1 MYTFL
6 LDGQTLYYP
15 GDELCTLTGDPVVKL
30 AIGQAGSCELTIP
43 PTNPL
48 YDSVQLRKSM
58 LTVMRGDTEIFCG
71 EVREATKDRNNCLKV
86 YAVGELAFLQD
97 GIQPQHYYGDVT
109 PTSFLQSVL
118 AEHNDCVEA
127 RKQFTA
133 GLVTVTSGWDQSL
146 KVTDHNSTLEA
157 LREQLIGNL
166 GGCFRIRKANGTRYL
181 DYVTLSDYGSANAQ
195 GINFGENLLD
205 YSETLTASD
214 IVTCIIPLGARTDS
228 QGDFETRI
236 DIKSVNNNLDYLTAS
251 QTVLNRF
258 GHIWKVVTFDDLE
271 SPADI
276 KAAGQD
282 WLTEAQ
288 YETLRLKVTAVDLS
302 LLDADIDA
310 MNLGDRIPCKAEP
323 YGLNMT
329 LPIIE
334 QTIHPLAPQKDTIVL
349 SATLKNSQPTIS
361 DQVGN
366 SGDSIRQ
373 ATARTELK
381 IRNVIRQEAANL
393 MATFTGSMGGYKLS
407 EFDSDGLWIRDLYMD
422 TPDKTTA
429 TNILEISMRGIRSST
444 SGYKAPTDPA
454 WKLGITIDG
463 QINADRIMTGT
474 IMAGLIKA
482 GILSDVGDKSQFNL
496 ETGELISRTSLKKLI
511 MQQGY
516 LRAYSREYDPSITPD
531 PYNPDAQYYDELV
544 GTLDLCAS
552 YGDGTERVALRS
564 ETELSLQ
571 AGNRALWLGD
581 DGLYTTEDF
590 GAAGNITA
598 TKKVLGASAAI
609 TNKITCGS
617 IEPANGATNNISWK
631 QSNGL
636 DVSITVKNGI
646 ITAINKTEPAP
657 DPT

>member
-30 AIGQAGSCELTIP
+30 VIGQAGSCELTIP
-43 PTNPL
+43 STNPL

-133 GLVTVTSGWDQSL
+133 GLVTVSSGWDQSL

-258 GHIWKVVTFDDLE
+258 GYIWKVVTFDDLE

-302 LLDADIDA
+302 LLDADMDA
-310 MNLGDRIPCKAEP
+310 MNIGDRIPCKAEP

-349 SATLKNSQPTIS
+349 SATLKNNQPTIS

-407 EFDSDGLWIRDLYMD
+407 EFDSNGLWIRDLYMD

-463 QINADRIMTGT
+463 QINADRILTGT
-474 IMAGLIKA
+474 LMAGLIKA
-482 GILSDVGDKSQFNL
+482 GILSDVGGNTSFNL
-496 ETGELISRTSLKKLI
+496 ETGALTSKKFSINSKNFTLTEAGIASMTGATINDGSIISASGDKKATI
-511 MQQGY
+511 ENGFYRGY
-516 LRAYSREYDPSITPD
+516 LNNQISG
-531 PYNPDAQYYDELV
+531 L
-544 GTLDLCAS
+544 LDLCPT
-552 YGDGTERVALRS
+552 YGDNIKRAALWGKDI
-564 ETELSLQ
+564 LYLQ
-571 AGNRALWLGD
+571 AGGTEGAPTTQITVDSTGLHAQGLDGWAVLGD
-581 DGLYTTEDF
+581 MRVRLDHGLIME
-590 GAAGNITA
+590 
-598 TKKVLGASAAI
+598 
-609 TNKITCGS
+609 
-617 IEPANGATNNISWK
+617 
-631 QSNGL
+631 
-636 DVSITVKNGI
+636 I
-646 ITAINKTEPAP
+646 I
-657 DPT
+657 

>member
-48 YDSVQLRKSM
+48 YNSVQLRKSM

-97 GIQPQHYYGDVT
+97 SIQPQHYYGDVT

-258 GHIWKVVTFDDLE
+258 GYIWKVVTFDDLE

-276 KAAGQD
+276 KVAGQD

-302 LLDADIDA
+302 LLDADMDA

-349 SATLKNSQPTIS
+349 SATLKNNQPTIS

-373 ATARTELK
+373 ATAKTELK

-407 EFDSDGLWIRDLYMD
+407 EFDSNGLWIRDLYMD

-463 QINADRIMTGT
+463 QINADRILTGT
-474 IMAGLIKA
+474 LMAGLIKA
-482 GILSDVGDKSQFNL
+482 GILSDVGGNTSFNL
-496 ETGELISRTSLKKLI
+496 ETGALTSTKFSINSTNFTLTEAGIASMTGATINDGSIISASGDKKATI
-511 MQQGY
+511 ENGFYRGY
-516 LRAYSREYDPSITPD
+516 LNNQISG
-531 PYNPDAQYYDELV
+531 L
-544 GTLDLCAS
+544 LDLCPT
-552 YGDGTERVALRS
+552 YGDNIKRAALWGKDI
-564 ETELSLQ
+564 LYLQ
-571 AGNRALWLGD
+571 AGGTAGAPTTQITVDSTGLHAQGLDGWAVLGD
-581 DGLYTTEDF
+581 MRVRLDHGLIME
-590 GAAGNITA
+590 
-598 TKKVLGASAAI
+598 
-609 TNKITCGS
+609 
-617 IEPANGATNNISWK
+617 
-631 QSNGL
+631 
-636 DVSITVKNGI
+636 I
-646 ITAINKTEPAP
+646 I
-657 DPT
+657 

>member
-166 GGCFRIRKANGTRYL
+166 GGCLRIRKQSGTRYL

-258 GHIWKVVTFDDLE
+258 GYIWKVVTFDDLE

-276 KAAGQD
+276 KAAGQG

-302 LLDADIDA
+302 LLDADMDA

-334 QTIHPLAPQKDTIVL
+334 QIIHPLAPQKDTIVL

-373 ATARTELK
+373 ATAKTELK

-407 EFDSDGLWIRDLYMD
+407 EFDSKGLWIRDLYMD
-422 TPDKTTA
+422 SPDKTTA
-429 TNILEISMRGIRSST
+429 TNVLEISMRGIRSST
-444 SGYKAPTDPA
+444 AGYKSPTDPA

-463 QINADRIMTGT
+463 QINADRILTGT
-474 IMAGLIKA
+474 LMAGLIKA
-482 GILSDVGDKSQFNL
+482 GILSDVLGNFNL
-496 ETGELISRTSLKKLI
+496 NMETGALTAKQMTIISPHLKL
-511 MQQGY
+511 
-516 LRAYSREYDPSITPD
+516 YSD
-531 PYNPDAQYYDELV
+531 
-544 GTLDLCAS
+544 GTLRSVANNESLDILEALIRGYHSPYTDITKDPNPTLSGLLDLSANYGNNEYKVVLESKQGMALKIAS
-552 YGDGTERVALRS
+552 GK
-564 ETELSLQ
+564 
-571 AGNRALWLGD
+571 
-581 DGLYTTEDF
+581 DF
-590 GAAGNITA
+590 T
-598 TKKVLGASAAI
+598 VD
-609 TNKITCGS
+609 
-617 IEPANGATNNISWK
+617 ENG
-631 QSNGL
+631 
-636 DVSITVKNGI
+636 
-646 ITAINKTEPAP
+646 TAILGYDGRNWDIRIKNPGQINFYQGNNLCGFIDGAGWHGNYST
-657 DPT
+657 T

>member
-6 LDGQTLYYP
+6 LDGRTLYYP

-236 DIKSVNNNLDYLTAS
+236 DIKSVNNNLGYLTAS

-258 GHIWKVVTFDDLE
+258 GYIWKVVTFDDLE

-302 LLDADIDA
+302 LLDADMDA
-310 MNLGDRIPCKAEP
+310 MNIGDRIPCKAEP

-407 EFDSDGLWIRDLYMD
+407 EFDSNGLWIRDLYMD
-422 TPDKTTA
+422 SPDKTTA

-463 QINADRIMTGT
+463 QINADRILTGT

-482 GILSDVGDKSQFNL
+482 GILADVAGNFSLNL
-496 ETGELISRTSLKKLI
+496 ETGALSAKQMTINSPHFQLKPDGTIRSKTSYEYLDILEALLK
-511 MQQGY
+511 GY
-516 LRAYSREYDPSITPD
+516 HTVYQDIDMDPSPT
-531 PYNPDAQYYDELV
+531 LS
-544 GTLDLCAS
+544 GLLDLSADYGNGDYKVVLESKQGMVFKIAS
-552 YGDGTERVALRS
+552 GK
-564 ETELSLQ
+564 
-571 AGNRALWLGD
+571 
-581 DGLYTTEDF
+581 DF
-590 GAAGNITA
+590 T
-598 TKKVLGASAAI
+598 VD
-609 TNKITCGS
+609 
-617 IEPANGATNNISWK
+617 ENG
-631 QSNGL
+631 
-636 DVSITVKNGI
+636 
-646 ITAINKTEPAP
+646 TAILSYDGRNWDIRIKLPGQFNFYQGNNLCGYIDGNGWHGNYST
-657 DPT
+657 T

>member
-15 GDELCTLTGDPVVKL
+15 GDELCTLTGDPVIKL

-58 LTVMRGDTEIFCG
+58 LKVMRGDTEIFCG
-71 EVREATKDRNNCLKV
+71 EIREATKDRNNCLKV

-133 GLVTVTSGWDQSL
+133 GLVSVTSGWDQSL

-251 QTVLNRF
+251 QTVLSRF
-258 GHIWKVVTFDDLE
+258 GYIWKVVTFDDLE

-302 LLDADIDA
+302 LLDADMDA

-407 EFDSDGLWIRDLYMD
+407 EFDSNGLWIRDLYMD

-429 TNILEISMRGIRSST
+429 TNVLEISMRGIRSST
-444 SGYKAPTDPA
+444 AGYKSPTDPA

-463 QINADRIMTGT
+463 QINADRILTGT
-474 IMAGLIKA
+474 LMAGLIKA
-482 GILSDVGDKSQFNL
+482 GILSDVGGNTSFNL
-496 ETGELISRTSLKKLI
+496 ETGALTSTKFSINSPNFTLTEAGIASMMGATINDGSIISASGDKKAKI
-511 MQQGY
+511 ENGFYRGY
-516 LRAYSREYDPSITPD
+516 LNNQISG
-531 PYNPDAQYYDELV
+531 L
-544 GTLDLCAS
+544 LDLCPT
-552 YGDGTERVALRS
+552 YGDNIKRAALWGKDI
-564 ETELSLQ
+564 LYLQ
-571 AGNRALWLGD
+571 AGGTEGAPTTQITVDSTGLHAQGLDGWVVLGD
-581 DGLYTTEDF
+581 MRVRLDHGLLME
-590 GAAGNITA
+590 
-598 TKKVLGASAAI
+598 
-609 TNKITCGS
+609 
-617 IEPANGATNNISWK
+617 
-631 QSNGL
+631 
-636 DVSITVKNGI
+636 I
-646 ITAINKTEPAP
+646 I
-657 DPT
+657 